1 MKGYL
6 DFYEKHN
13 VIPVNQALTPEHAL
27 RRAHLYREIGCPPNA
42 FKNSKVLEVGPGT
55 GDNAVIT
62 SEFGPKEFWLI
73 DGNSASCTEL
83 NKKIES
89 GLIKNGTLMKMD
101 VMSKEFD
108 KLDESFDI
116 IICEGAS
123 AQEEPKEF
131 YRKILKK
138 ANKSDAL
145 VIFSC
150 SSTLST
156 GSELLR
162 MLWHAPLAKLTYQ
175 KAIEEGAKVFKE
187 HLKTLKGVSRTSTD
201 WVIDSILNPKPKGFS
216 FDISDLLDLATE
228 MDFIFL
234 GSSSPRFF
242 QDYTWYKQFDCNQPL
257 DYNNKVKCSW
267 KEQMLCTL
275 DTRLTATNIAEIKD
289 KDGTILES
297 IVKAFSELGIL
308 VTDMYAHPGVGVDI
322 NETLSIVQRIIK
334 SLDHEPLRS
343 TQQSVLDLEKAL
355 PDILDGK
362 VDTETG
368 SFKKFWGRGQQYV
381 SLTRSYMLKR

>member
-1 MKGYL
+1 MKAYL
-6 DFYEKHN
+6 NFYEKHN
-13 VIPVNQALTPEHAL
+13 VIPVNQALTREHAL
-27 RRAHLYREIGCPPNA
+27 RRTHLYREMGCTASA

-62 SEFGPKEFWLI
+62 SNFGPREFWLV

-89 GLIKNGTLMKMD
+89 GLIKNAILKKMD
-101 VMSKEFD
+101 IMGPEFE
-108 KLDESFDI
+108 KLEESFDI

-131 YRKILKK
+131 YKRILKK
-138 ANKSDAL
+138 ANKTDAL

-162 MLWHAPLAKLTYQ
+162 MFWNAPLAKLTYEN
-175 KAIEEGAKVFKE
+175 AIEKGAKVFAE
-187 HLKTLKGVSRTSTD
+187 HLKTLKGVSRTSRD

-216 FDISDLLDLATE
+216 FDIVDLLELATE

-242 QDYTWYKQFDCNQPL
+242 QDYTWYKQFDYNQL
-257 DYNNKVKCSW
+257 LKYNEKVKYSW
-267 KEQMLCTL
+267 QQQMLCTL
-275 DTRLTATNIAEIKD
+275 DTRLTSTDVAEIND
-289 KDGTILES
+289 KRGEVLEQVINAFSDLAVLITDMYSHPGSSVDTSEALS
-297 IVKAFSELGIL
+297 IVK
-308 VTDMYAHPGVGVDI
+308 
-322 NETLSIVQRIIK
+322 NIIK
-334 SLDHEPLRS
+334 SLDHEPLRT
-343 TQQSVLDLEKAL
+343 TQQSVIDLEKAL
-355 PDILDGK
+355 PEILAGEINAD
-362 VDTETG
+362 TG
-368 SFKKFWGRGQQYV
+368 SFKEFWGRGQQYV
-381 SLTRSYMLKR
+381 SLTRSNMHT